1 MLSILKG
8 GVIVNDNI
16 QCRTTFEKRVYSVDE
31 IVEIL
36 NVSRNSAY
44 DLIKEGLFNTVR
56 IGSAIRISK
65 KSFDEWLDN
74 KNSQK

>member
-1 MLSILKG
+1 M
-8 GVIVNDNI
+8 NDDM
-16 QCRTTFEKRVYSVDE
+16 QCQTIPEKKVCGEKRVYSVDE

-36 NVSRNSAY
+36 DISKGSAY

-56 IGSAIRISK
+56 IGSAIRVSK

-74 KNSQK
+74 QKSQE

>member
-1 MLSILKG
+1 MSG
-8 GVIVNDNI
+8 DI
-16 QCRTTFEKRVYSVDE
+16 QYPTIPEKKVCSEKRVYSVDE

-36 NVSRNSAY
+36 NISKGSAY

-56 IGSAIRISK
+56 IGSAIRVSK

-74 KNSQK
+74 QKSHE